1 MCEFL
6 YVRSVHTTLVANKTT
21 SKETANESQ
30 TTSDDRTSI
39 LVSTNVVES
48 DLSHVQY
55 DLCNII
61 IDKQSGQNR
70 HKKCLNNKKYNRA
83 EFLHLTDFKNRR
95 RMYVCLFVPDYLAI
109 GLTDFDTVFRMFVT
123 LKCRI

>member
-6 YVRSVHTTLVANKTT
+6 YVCSVHTTLVANKTT

-70 HKKCLNNKKYNRA
+70 HKKCLNNKKNRA
-83 EFLHLTDFKNRR
+83 EFLHLTDFKKLKEN
-95 RMYVCLFVPDYLAI
+95 VCLFIYP
-109 GLTDFDTVFRMFVT
+109 
-123 LKCRI
+123 